1 MEMFD
6 VDGYPYIAKP
16 AKIYKEI
23 ECFSNF
29 FIITDSKGKTK
40 IIKGETKDG

>member
-6 VDGYPYIAKP
+6 VEGYPYIAKP
-16 AKIYKEI
+16 VMIYKEI

-29 FIITDSKGKTK
+29 FIITDNKGKTK
-40 IIKGETKDG
+40 IIGDEKYGR